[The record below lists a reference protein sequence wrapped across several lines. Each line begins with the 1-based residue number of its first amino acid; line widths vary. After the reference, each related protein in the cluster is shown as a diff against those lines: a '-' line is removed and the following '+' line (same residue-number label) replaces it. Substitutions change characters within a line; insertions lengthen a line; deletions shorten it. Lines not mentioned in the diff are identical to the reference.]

1 MIKVYTYP
9 VIFAVEDEQ
18 TEEGDFP
25 VYIRIPDLM
34 DAGFTFASSA
44 GHTEDDI
51 LAIASDCMKM
61 AIEEGLRRDLQAPLA
76 SKLRDIDLK
85 RHLSRYE
92 DEPIDLKSIAVEWIK
107 TEV

>member
-18 TEEGDFP
+18 TEDGDFP

-61 AIEEGLRRDLQAPLA
+61 AIEDGLRRDLQMPIA
-76 SKLRDIDLK
+76 SKLREIDLK
-85 RHLSRYE
+85 RHLSRYD
-92 DEPIDLKSIAVEWIK
+92 DEPVDVKSIAIEWIK

>member
-1 MIKVYTYP
+1 MIKIYTYP
-9 VIFAVEDEQ
+9 VIFAVEDRQ

-34 DAGFTFASSA
+34 DAGFKLAASA

-51 LAIASDCMKM
+51 LTIASDCMKI
-61 AIEEGLRRDLQAPLA
+61 AIEEGLRRDLQVPVA
-76 SKLRDIDLK
+76 SKLRNVDLA
-85 RHLSRYE
+85 RHLSRYD
-92 DEPIDLKSIAVEWIK
+92 DEPVDLKSIAVEWIK